1 MLSADVW
8 QVVTDLLIDFLF
20 YCLTLTWSILIK
32 SEDSH
37 LIFHKTSL
45 SVPVLSRETLLTFL
59 KHEIISVGHCD
70 GVDVKPTSSPLST
83 HHVKCVCVSISLR
96 HWGLQEISIDLW
108 SRYFRLCILL
118 LWISKIYLW
127 WWWFITKWAL

>member
-20 YCLTLTWSILIK
+20 YCSILTRHMLIK
-32 SEDSH
+32 AEDSH

-45 SVPVLSRETLLTFL
+45 SVPVLSRETLLIFL

-70 GVDVKPTSSPLST
+70 GVDVKPDLIPSVYTPC
-83 HHVKCVCVSISLR
+83 KMCVCVSISLR
-96 HWGLQEISIDLW
+96 H
-108 SRYFRLCILL
+108 
-118 LWISKIYLW
+118 
-127 WWWFITKWAL
+127 